1 MCACQ
6 SEGAVEI
13 GRCFLRHWG
22 HGSGRD
28 RLLVKE
34 RPCPSSPALLRARRR
49 LVQGI
54 GAGEVPQVCPPQQ
67 HTASAL
73 SVVRDAR
80 GMPDLLAIWWCRS
93 QGFAPSFPSSGSAV
107 LGERDEAGPLSFRLR

>member
-1 MCACQ
+1 MFSPQKGSGVYGRSRRNQAISHTSAGVLGKKKKQHQMCACQ

-13 GRCFLRHWG
+13 DGCFLRRCG

-28 RLLVKE
+28 RLVVKE
-34 RPCPSSPALLRARRR
+34 RPCPLSPALLRARRR
-49 LVQGI
+49 LVRGI

-73 SVVRDAR
+73 
-80 GMPDLLAIWWCRS
+80 
-93 QGFAPSFPSSGSAV
+93 
-107 LGERDEAGPLSFRLR
+107 